1 MSKNVREV
9 AFQIIYDVLFQ
20 EGYSNILLQHATLEN
35 KSDQGL
41 LAEIVYGT
49 LQNFLRYEHE
59 MITWDAEKRFT
70 PRARVISAMS
80 LYQIEFLDRVPSYAV
95 YAEATKLAKNYVRKE
110 EKRIYAFL
118 QQLPKETLLEKR
130 QARKQ
135 AIDETD
141 VATLSKKE
149 RNQYFE
155 LISQFYSFPK
165 WICQLIYNQSKNIDT
180 MHSYLTYHNTRPQ
193 NTIRVRDAYSAEV
206 AKEYQLD
213 DDMCLHVEGNP
224 AQHPLVLDK
233 KAVVQDRASQQLR
246 KFLPKEKPQKI
257 LDMCASPGGKSVL
270 CADFYHDSVPMIAN
284 DLHEHKVDRM
294 EDYFASLDIHN
305 ITANLSPGEQLKNQ
319 FLSGTFD
326 LILLDAPCSGL
337 GVIRRRPEIRYR
349 IRPED
354 LDQLEALQT
363 KLLQTAYA
371 LLSDDGVCIYSTCT
385 VNKKE
390 NGNHFTDETNAFK
403 CDGDPFATYGKESG
417 SDGFYIQRLRK

>member
-1 MSKNVREV
+1 MSKNVRDM

-20 EGYSNILLQHATLEN
+20 EGYSNILLQHTTLEN

-49 LQNFLRYEHE
+49 LQNYLRYEHE
-59 MITWDAEKRFT
+59 MTAWDEKRFT
-70 PRARVISAMS
+70 PRARVINAMA
-80 LYQIEFLDRVPSYAV
+80 LYQIECLDRVPSYAI
-95 YAEATKLAKNYVRKE
+95 YAEATKLAKTYVRKE

-118 QQLPKETLLEKR
+118 QTLPRDVLVEHKSMLKDEIEK
-130 QARKQ
+130 
-135 AIDETD
+135 TN
-141 VATLSKKE
+141 VAELSKKE
-149 RNQYFE
+149 RNYYFE
-155 LISQFYSFPK
+155 LVSRYYSFPQ
-165 WICQLIYNQSKNIDT
+165 WICQLIYNQSKDVAQ
-180 MHSYLTYHNTRPQ
+180 MHAYLHYHNTRPQ
-193 NTIRVRDAYSAEV
+193 NTIRIRDQYQVEA
-206 AKEYQLD
+206 AKLYELND
-213 DDMCLHVEGNP
+213 GLCLHVEGNP
-224 AQHPLVLDK
+224 AQHPFVIEQ

-246 KFLPKEKPQKI
+246 RFLPQEKPKKV

-270 CADFYHDSVPMIAN
+270 CADFYHDEVPIIAN

-294 EDYFASLDIHN
+294 EAYFERLGIQN
-305 ITANLSPGEQLKNQ
+305 ITANLSPGEQLQNQ

-349 IRPED
+349 IKPED
-354 LDQLEALQT
+354 LDLLEELQT
-363 KLLQTAYA
+363 KLLETAHA

-390 NGNHFTDETNAFK
+390 NQNHFLEGKTRFML
-403 CDGDPFATYGKESG
+403 DGEPFSTYGEESG